1 MGISQLSC
9 QEVSNPIGCKQV
21 LEVSPLAK
29 PEYYPICV
37 QGVLYIDTRFPD
49 RVVTRS
55 GPTLKE
61 FLVIKKKGC
70 QEEPRQA
77 IVLGN

>member
-49 RVVTRS
+49 RVVT
-55 GPTLKE
+55 
-61 FLVIKKKGC
+61 
-70 QEEPRQA
+70 
-77 IVLGN
+77 